1 MHRLEKNILH
11 HANKRRE
18 QRNSTPLL
26 YKGFLIKQDKENNK
40 YYGHRLSD
48 NIYLNAI
55 YNTWPQLKII
65 IDAIN

>member
-1 MHRLEKNILH
+1 MKTT
-11 HANKRRE
+11 E